1 MYYVFLFIELIINN
15 YTHITFNSK
24 TAKANYEKK
33 KETIQKEMIELNK
46 QNEQIISS
54 RKEKGNSF
62 NDPGE
67 NLFGKD
73 KKQYKKAKKINLK
86 PFTEILEL
94 DKKNLTIDVEASTTF
109 DKVIKFLERRNY
121 QPVFTVDMY
130 HISIGGLIGGV
141 GGGLLVLKMVHFMI
155 LYWIWMY

>member
-1 MYYVFLFIELIINN
+1 MFTFITIFIVLYYVFLFIELIINN

-33 KETIQKEMIELNK
+33 KKRYKEMIELNK

-67 NLFGKD
+67 NLAGKD
-73 KKQYKKAKKINLK
+73 KNNIKKQKINLK

-94 DKKNLTIDVEASTTF
+94 DKKT
-109 DKVIKFLERRNY
+109 
-121 QPVFTVDMY
+121 
-130 HISIGGLIGGV
+130 
-141 GGGLLVLKMVHFMI
+141 
-155 LYWIWMY
+155 